1 MLLEIS
7 KPEKILEE
15 QNILSTIIV
24 FGGANL
30 SNKNSIDQRIEIAKN
45 SLTKD
50 PTSSNL
56 KRELTRLENL
66 Q

>member
-24 FGGANL
+24 FGGTNL
-30 SNKNSIDQRIEIAKN
+30 SDKSSLEHRIEITKN
-45 SLTKD
+45 SLAKD
-50 PTSSNL
+50 SSSINL
-56 KRELTRLENL
+56 K
-66 Q
+66 